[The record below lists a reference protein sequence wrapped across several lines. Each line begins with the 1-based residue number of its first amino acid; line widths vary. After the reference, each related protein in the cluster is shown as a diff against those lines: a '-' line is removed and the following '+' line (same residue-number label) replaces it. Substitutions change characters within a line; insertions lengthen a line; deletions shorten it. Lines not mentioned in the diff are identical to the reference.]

1 VPNRKPADR
10 RAPERSGTDAP
21 GPIRLSDADDPA
33 FRRIEF
39 LKTSQTNRRRFGEL
53 FVEGVKPIDQARRH
67 GWPIRSL
74 IYVVG
79 RPLSSWAR
87 ETLAATPEARRVEVT
102 PELMERLSDKHHP
115 SDLVAVVAMPPDD
128 PDRIR
133 PRPNTL
139 VAVFDRPSSPGNLGS
154 VIRSCHALG
163 VDGLIVTGHGTDLYN
178 PQTVRASMGSL
189 FALPTVRLAS
199 AREVRAWA
207 RNAAAPCS
215 RTGTVRIVGAT
226 GDALVPVDAVDLTQ
240 PTLLVFGNEATGLTA
255 QYREI
260 CDVLVR
266 IPMPG
271 GADSINVACA
281 AAVLLYE
288 ADRQR
293 RRRPL
298 TGRGAHKEA
307 RRQRKLARERER
319 AAVRDSPAEP
329 ASVDSAGP

>member
-1 VPNRKPADR
+1 VPNQNHADR
-10 RAPERSGTDAP
+10 RAPERSGTNAP
-21 GPIRLSDADDPA
+21 RAIRLSDANDPA
-33 FRRIEF
+33 FRHVEF
-39 LKTSQTNRRRFGEL
+39 LKNSRTNRRRFGEF

-67 GWPIRSL
+67 RWPIRSVL
-74 IYVVG
+74 YVGG

-87 ETLAATPEARRVEVT
+87 ETLAATPEVRHVEVS
-102 PELMERLSDKHHP
+102 PALMERLSDKHYP

-128 PDRIR
+128 AARIQ

-163 VDGLIVTGHGTDLYN
+163 ADGLIVTGHGPDVYN
-178 PQTVRASMGSL
+178 PQTVRASMGAL
-189 FALPTVRLAS
+189 FALPTVRLDS
-199 AREVRAWA
+199 AGQVRAWV
-207 RNAAAPCS
+207 REVAAPRS
-215 RTGTVRIVGAT
+215 RTGAVQVVGAS
-226 GDALVPVDAVDLTQ
+226 GDAALPVDAVDLSQ

-255 QYREI
+255 EYRAM

-288 ADRQR
+288 VDRQR

-298 TGRGAHKEA
+298 TGRRARQDA
-307 RRQRKLARERER
+307 RRQQKLAREREP
-319 AAVRDSPAEP
+319 AARDPPAATTPSP
-329 ASVDSAGP
+329 G

>member
-1 VPNRKPADR
+1 VPKQKHPDR

-21 GPIRLSDADDPA
+21 GAIRLADPNDAL
-33 FRRIEF
+33 FRRVEF
-39 LKTSQTNRRRFGEL
+39 LKTSRTNRRRFGEFL
-53 FVEGVKPIDQARRH
+53 VEGVKPIDQARRH
-67 GWPIRSL
+67 RWPIHSL
-74 IYVVG
+74 IYVGG

-87 ETLAATPEARRVEVT
+87 ETLAATPGARHVEVS
-102 PELMERLSDKHHP
+102 PALMERLSDKHYP
-115 SDLVAVVAMPPDD
+115 SDLVAVVAMPSDD
-128 PDRIR
+128 PARIQ

-139 VAVFDRPSSPGNLGS
+139 VAAFGRPSSPGNLGS

-163 VDGLIVTGHGTDLYN
+163 ADGLIVTGHGTDVYN

-199 AREVRAWA
+199 AVEVRAWV
-207 RNAAAPCS
+207 RNAAAPAS
-215 RTGTVRIVGAT
+215 RTGSIQIVGTA
-226 GDALVPVDAVDLTQ
+226 GEAALPVDAVDLSQ
-240 PTLLVFGNEATGLTA
+240 PTLLVFGNEATGLTGE
-255 QYREI
+255 YREL

-266 IPMPG
+266 IPMHG

-298 TGRGAHKEA
+298 TGRGAHGEA
-307 RRQRKLARERER
+307 RRQEKLAREAER
-319 AAVRDSPAEP
+319 RRPHE
-329 ASVDSAGP
+329 AGER

>member
-1 VPNRKPADR
+1 MQ
-10 RAPERSGTDAP
+10 PEV
-21 GPIRLSDADDPA
+21 IRLSDENDDL
-33 FRRIEF
+33 FRHVEF
-39 LKTSQTNRRRFGEL
+39 LKNSRTNRRRFGEF

-67 GWPIRSL
+67 RWSIRSL
-74 IYVVG
+74 IYVSA

-87 ETLAATPEARRVEVT
+87 ETLAATPEAKHLQIS
-102 PELMERLSDKHHP
+102 PALMERLSDKHHP
-115 SDLVAVVAMPPDD
+115 SDLVAVVAMPPDE

-163 VDGLIVTGHGTDLYN
+163 ADGLIITGHGTDVYN

-199 AREVRAWA
+199 SREVRAWVRDVA
-207 RNAAAPCS
+207 EPLS
-215 RTGTVRIVGAT
+215 RTGAVQIVGAA
-226 GDALVPVDAVDLTQ
+226 GDAALPVDAVDLTQ
-240 PTLLVFGNEATGLTA
+240 PTVLVFGNEATGMTS
-255 QYREI
+255 QYRDL

-266 IPMPG
+266 IPMHAE
-271 GADSINVACA
+271 ADSINVACA

-288 ADRQR
+288 VDRQR

-298 TGRGAHKEA
+298 TGRRAHKEA
-307 RRQRKLARERER
+307 RRQKKLARERER
-319 AAVRDSPAEP
+319 AAARNTRPAAPSSGGAEGDP
-329 ASVDSAGP
+329 GKSRGKGP